1 MSVSKYL
8 PDIIK
13 ALGIIDGFMRIA
25 MSKRGPVPSPVKKA
39 KAKRSPILVDRF
51 FPLSGVAK
59 SPITSPMLKRA

>member
-1 MSVSKYL
+1 MKAFGMIEGLIRRAISK
-8 PDIIK
+8 
-13 ALGIIDGFMRIA
+13 
-25 MSKRGPVPSPVKKA
+25 SGPVPSPEKKA